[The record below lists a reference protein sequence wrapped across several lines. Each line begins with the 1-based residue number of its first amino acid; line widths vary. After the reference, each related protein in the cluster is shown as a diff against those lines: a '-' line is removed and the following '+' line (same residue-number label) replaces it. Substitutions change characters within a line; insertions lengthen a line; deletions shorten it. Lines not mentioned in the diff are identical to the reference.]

1 MSPKN
6 TTTVTDIVKT
16 IAEDKSLVLFNT
28 IGLSNGDIDICLSA
42 LELTRKQYY
51 SRLSALLKAGLDVGN
66 NYESR
71 NSMILC
77 NIYDCQCK

>member
-6 TTTVTDIVKT
+6 TTTVTDILKT
-16 IAEDKSLVLFNT
+16 IADDKSLVLFNT

-71 NSMILC
+71 NSMSD
-77 NIYDCQCK
+77 IYDCQCK